1 MVVSAAVADMPAFAA
16 ACKGRDAVISAYN
29 PSWANPHIYEE
40 TLRNYLLIL
49 ETLRQSDVR
58 RWLCVEGAGTQEPGK
73 RTGTFRQEGR

>member
-49 ETLRQSDVR
+49 EAVRQSGLR
-58 RWLCVEGAGTQEPGK
+58 RWLGVGGAGTQEPGK
-73 RTGTFRQEGR
+73 RTGTFRLGGR